1 MKRSEAQTVGEIARQ
16 LFKYMNLED
25 QMLRQQILDIW
36 PKVVG
41 PVIAKRTVERYILGD
56 KLVVSIVSAPI
67 RNELMM
73 HRSRLLE
80 SLNKAVGKNVIS
92 DVIIK

>member
-1 MKRSEAQTVGEIARQ
+1 MGEIARQ
-16 LFKYMNLED
+16 LFKDMNLED
-25 QMLRQQILDIW
+25 QMLQQQILDIW

-41 PVIAKRTVERYILGD
+41 LVIAKRTVERYISGD
-56 KLVVSIVSAPI
+56 KLVVNIVSAPI